1 RESRAMATD
10 NLLIADED
18 ATRAQALMER
28 IKSESW
34 GASIA
39 GTLEG
44 AREAVDSRPISALL
58 VDGALWHDRG
68 LGAHVAAK
76 HPTLPVVVLTAPTDA
91 SGSLVKHL
99 QLGAMTF
106 IPRDSGRRRL

>member
-1 RESRAMATD
+1 MATD

-18 ATRAQALMER
+18 VTRARALLER
-28 IKSESW
+28 VKSETW

-39 GTLEG
+39 GSMQ
-44 AREAVDSRPISALL
+44 AAVEAVDSRPISVLL
-58 VDGALWHDRG
+58 VDGAIWHDRG

-91 SGSLVKHL
+91 SVSLVKHL
-99 QLGAMTF
+99 QLGAMT
-106 IPRDSGRRRL
+106 